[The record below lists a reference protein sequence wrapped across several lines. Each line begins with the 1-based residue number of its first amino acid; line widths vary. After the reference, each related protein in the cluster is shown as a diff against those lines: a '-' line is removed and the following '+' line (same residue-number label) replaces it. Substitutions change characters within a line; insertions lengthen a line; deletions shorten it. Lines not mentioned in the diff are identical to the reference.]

1 MFTYGIVLAA
11 GRGARMDSDVPKP
24 AIIVDGKPIIKR
36 IVDSLR
42 GAAIDEIIVVVGYKK
57 EYIEAILKNEV
68 TYVVQKEL
76 SGTATA
82 VKEVVPYIEE
92 KSEVIIIPGDIPYLN
107 KETVQSILNF
117 HHISHN
123 DLTVVSM
130 SLEDPTGYGRIIKDQ
145 NRVKIVEERD
155 ATESEKKIKEVN
167 TGIIV
172 TMEKVIKD
180 NIGKI
185 NNNNQKGEYYLT
197 DIVEL
202 ASLNNQ
208 VGVYHMA
215 NSIPVIGVNDLNALN
230 SLQEKVKN
238 NWQNDENVV
247 K

>member
-1 MFTYGIVLAA
+1 
-11 GRGARMDSDVPKP
+11 
-24 AIIVDGKPIIKR
+24 
-36 IVDSLR
+36 
-42 GAAIDEIIVVVGYKK
+42 
-57 EYIEAILKNEV
+57 
-68 TYVVQKEL
+68 
-76 SGTATA
+76 
-82 VKEVVPYIEE
+82 
-92 KSEVIIIPGDIPYLN
+92 
-107 KETVQSILNF
+107 
-117 HHISHN
+117 
-123 DLTVVSM
+123 M

-172 TMEKVIKD
+172 TLEKVIKD